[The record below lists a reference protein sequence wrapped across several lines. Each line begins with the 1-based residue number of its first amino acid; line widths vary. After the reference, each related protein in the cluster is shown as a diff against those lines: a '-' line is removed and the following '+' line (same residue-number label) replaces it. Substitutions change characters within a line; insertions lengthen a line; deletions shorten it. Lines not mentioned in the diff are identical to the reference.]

1 MWKTYD
7 SNNPYVSVH
16 SQSNMPMFCLKKLIS
31 QPRVVEKS
39 PFLAWRTLTH
49 YILMSVIFRPHLTP
63 PLCLKM
69 TKCAIFST
77 FRESH
82 FEHTPKVGVRREKF
96 NIGNVAQ
103 IFLVASTY
111 VGTKP
116 FHFHNISPWKIF
128 HRHPCPVHFFQNW
141 QIWGKMCIKNRKI
154 KILICFQLNSI
165 NFRSNN
171 YKNICLHVNLIFHKK
186 KSQPAKKLTPI
197 YWVSTAKFY

>member
-1 MWKTYD
+1 MCLQETKKQVGEIKRTFEQEMD
-7 SNNPYVSVH
+7 RVSQVYVSVH
-16 SQSNMPMFCLKKLIS
+16 SQSNMPMFCPKKLIS

-63 PLCLKM
+63 PICLKM

-103 IFLVASTY
+103 
-111 VGTKP
+111 
-116 FHFHNISPWKIF
+116 
-128 HRHPCPVHFFQNW
+128 FFF
-141 QIWGKMCIKNRKI
+141 GGFY
-154 KILICFQLNSI
+154 IC
-165 NFRSNN
+165 
-171 YKNICLHVNLIFHKK
+171 
-186 KSQPAKKLTPI
+186 
-197 YWVSTAKFY
+197 WD